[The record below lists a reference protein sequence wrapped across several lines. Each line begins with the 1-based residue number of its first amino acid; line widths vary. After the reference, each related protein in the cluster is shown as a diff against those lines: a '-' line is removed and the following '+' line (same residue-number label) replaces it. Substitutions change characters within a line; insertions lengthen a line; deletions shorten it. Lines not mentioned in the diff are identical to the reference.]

1 MVIILATQKPSAFG
15 LWLYKVPQSFFQAEK
30 TGDLTKTNMKV
41 IVDSSDSWQLV
52 VGKKSAVDEDLWSY
66 SHFFKPWHLLHGSP
80 RGIGITDSHHDP
92 IVFPWWDTNVHV
104 EPSLMFFFHWFSHHF
119 PSCSD
124 SFPLYIYINIYQTVY
139 TYIWIYIYV
148 YT

>member
-1 MVIILATQKPSAFG
+1 
-15 LWLYKVPQSFFQAEK
+15 
-30 TGDLTKTNMKV
+30 
-41 IVDSSDSWQLV
+41 
-52 VGKKSAVDEDLWSY
+52 
-66 SHFFKPWHLLHGSP
+66 
-80 RGIGITDSHHDP
+80 
-92 IVFPWWDTNVHV
+92 V